1 MRRTIVAKKKGR
13 PPIDIRER
21 IGDILSHTEP
31 LPPESQ
37 SPIQHYRRAVF
48 TNFRLIDYIDN
59 RIRERAHYPAIKAK
73 HMGHLRRLILA
84 NLIETF
90 ERFIKEL
97 AAVCIDQLSDFVT
110 DDCYN
115 AFTAKGNEIVAHFE
129 AGSVGKALCES
140 DTWLSNEVIN
150 SRFRKLLAP
159 VGKDV
164 WEEYLLPA
172 RNQGKGP
179 SKDDQEKRAATLAI
193 FWQIRHNLTRNSGVL
208 TGSDSMKFRVLIRRS
223 VEKDRILAPTEVDL
237 RYAKRF
243 FSETA
248 DDINDRVG
256 TQLAALLTAV
266 HAESPSLV
274 DPRAKAQ
281 ELANIFAASVTV
293 ANVSADPTEGG

>member
-1 MRRTIVAKKKGR
+1 VAKKKGR
-13 PPIDIRER
+13 PPIDLREK
-21 IGDILSHTEP
+21 IGEILTHTEP
-31 LPPESQ
+31 LGPASL
-37 SPIQHYRRAVF
+37 SPIRHYRQAVSA
-48 TNFRLIDYIDN
+48 NVRLIDYTEDHLRGASI
-59 RIRERAHYPAIKAK
+59 YPASKAK
-73 HMGHLRRLILA
+73 HMGHLRRLVLA
-84 NLIETF
+84 NLIGTF

-97 AAVCIDQLSDFVT
+97 AAVCIDQLSGFVT
-110 DDCYN
+110 DDRYN

-164 WEEYLLPA
+164 WEECLLPA

-179 SKDDQEKRAATLAI
+179 SKDDQEKRAATLAVL
-193 FWQIRHNLTRNSGVL
+193 WQIRHNLTHNSGVL

-256 TQLAALLTAV
+256 KQLAALLTAV
-266 HAESPSLV
+266 HAESPPLV

-281 ELANIFAASVTV
+281 ELANIFAASVMVATV
-293 ANVSADPTEGG
+293 QADPIEAE